1 MRKVANFCDFF
12 VLSTGTS
19 SRQVQAIAKGIEEGL
34 LMELDAEVRRKQGI
48 KEGRWAIL
56 DMGNVVAHIFDAETR
71 DFYGIEFL
79 WQEATPVPW
88 A

>member
-19 SRQVQAIAKGIEEGL
+19 SRQVQAIAKGIEDGL
-34 LMELDAEVRRKQGI
+34 QQEFDAEVRRKQGI
-48 KEGRWAIL
+48 KEGRWVIL
-56 DMGNVVAHIFDAETR
+56 DLGNVVAHIFDADTR

-79 WQEATPVPW
+79 WQEASPVPW
-88 A
+88 P